1 MTKIDELKRENKLL
15 RREVERLQ
23 ARIEVSRLKELKL
36 LSDIIELT
44 NGGHSDTR
52 KSDRNTDDR
61 R

>member
-36 LSDIIELT
+36 LSDLIELQQ
-44 NGGHSDTR
+44 NPHPPYNRADSWA
-52 KSDRNTDDR
+52 
-61 R
+61 

>member
-36 LSDIIELT
+36 LSDLIELQREV
-44 NGGHSDTR
+44 D
-52 KSDRNTDDR
+52 KPAE
-61 R
+61 